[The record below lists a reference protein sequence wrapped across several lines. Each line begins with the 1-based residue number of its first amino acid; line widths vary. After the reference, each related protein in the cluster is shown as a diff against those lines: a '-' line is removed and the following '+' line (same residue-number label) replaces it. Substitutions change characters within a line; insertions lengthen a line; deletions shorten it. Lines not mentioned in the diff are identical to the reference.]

1 MAMVASP
8 GRALGGQTKALLPHK
23 RRRIVMV
30 LERKDIV
37 ALQYEEGCDDFLNNG
52 ELFLLDPQTDQTAP
66 AVRILFSRE
75 LVVPG
80 ATLVQSPFDPDAYEE
95 VSKAAD
101 QFAIVKFHCF
111 SQFCA
116 LLGARKVRVEEIQ
129 EQAKAEHNRR
139 RGGAKN
145 GGTGS
150 RARTGSDKKDL
161 DRFRRQYS
169 LKDEFEGGRP
179 NLDEARGFLRTTGL
193 SNDQV
198 MLWLLNTVRSENKIT
213 SRELE
218 FDMSIETQKYFDIM
232 AKINVPKFLGLQAD
246 IYKKSRVRR
255 QLRWTVSVEF

>member
-1 MAMVASP
+1 
-8 GRALGGQTKALLPHK
+8 
-23 RRRIVMV
+23 MV

-37 ALQYEEGCDDFLNNG
+37 ALQYEEGCDDLLNNG

-66 AVRILFSRE
+66 AVRMLFSRE

-80 ATLVQSPFDPDAYEE
+80 ATLVQSPFDPDSYEE
-95 VSKAAD
+95 VSVAAD

-129 EQAKAEHNRR
+129 EQAKTEHSRY
-139 RGGAKN
+139 RGEAKARY
-145 GGTGS
+145 GGTDSEVGIDVS
-150 RARTGSDKKDL
+150 KKDP
-161 DRFRRQYS
+161 DRFRRQSS

-179 NLDEARGFLRTTGL
+179 NLDEAQGFLRTRGL

-198 MLWLLNTVRSENKIT
+198 MLGLLEAVGSENKIT

-218 FDMSIETQKYFDIM
+218 LDMSIDTQKCFDMM
-232 AKINVPKFLGLQAD
+232 ARISVPKFLGLQAD
-246 IYKKSRVRR
+246 IHKESRVRR
-255 QLRWTVSVEF
+255 QLRWTVSVKF